1 MKKRVTLILF
11 MFMFCFVSIDNLQ
24 AKSTYSCNKEV
35 PVDGYITCSVTVDN
49 DAVKIESDG
58 NVNIYDLKGEK
69 YSKISDYQAVFYE
82 SGTVVFGPA
91 DDKYSKYIISLLTED
106 GRPYGSDT
114 RVNVIAKT
122 TVKSTTTTTTK
133 SLSSNNY
140 LSTITVD
147 GEEIENFSKNTS
159 KYFVKVENDVSTISI
174 EAEAEDEKAKVEI
187 DGPDTLKIGD
197 NEYTISV
204 TSENDTTKFYK
215 VIVTRKEADE
225 SSNTDIDNIKVKGY
239 NLNFDKNSK
248 TFYLSIN
255 KNTTK
260 LNIEVTLDDEK
271 SNYEIKGNE
280 NLKDGSIVKIIV
292 TAEDGVTTKTYTIT
306 VTRETAEET
315 EEPEEEIPEEQPEE
329 NTEVVN
335 GSSIFGLSSLEIDG
349 IELSPKFSTEVY
361 EYTAKLVGDKERV
374 EVNANATEEN
384 AKIEITGNEGLKE
397 GESIICVY
405 DSTGF
410 LYYRNCLSFRK
421 ALDTQAA
428 ITDFIVNEVDHYTS
442 VAYPGMHISFLAG
455 NSGMVYGS
463 DEGIGL
469 EPAITFAYDYRGIV
483 GTEHHL
489 VVTDWQNQTYSSLT
503 ITDIYIEVN
512 GYTVHP
518 MTSGGVVDFFTPVF
532 TE

>member
-122 TVKSTTTTTTK
+122 TVKPTTTTTTK

-147 GEEIENFSKNTS
+147 GEEIKNFSKNTS

-292 TAEDGVTTKTYTIT
+292 TAEDGSTDTYRIIIQKDSKSNVPLIIILISSIIIIGIVVFVLIKRKNKNKKNDKKGKTAQNNQKSNSSVENKAYQDEKTIEMPPISSDSAGLDGYKEDDDEQIIH
-306 VTRETAEET
+306 VDND
-315 EEPEEEIPEEQPEE
+315 EEEKTRMLSYAEKVELEKNVDE
-329 NTEVVN
+329 NEKIKN
-335 GSSIFGLSSLEIDG
+335 MIND
-349 IELSPKFSTEVY
+349 EL
-361 EYTAKLVGDKERV
+361 DK
-374 EVNANATEEN
+374 TF
-384 AKIEITGNEGLKE
+384 T
-397 GESIICVY
+397 
-405 DSTGF
+405 
-410 LYYRNCLSFRK
+410 
-421 ALDTQAA
+421 
-428 ITDFIVNEVDHYTS
+428 
-442 VAYPGMHISFLAG
+442 
-455 NSGMVYGS
+455 NS
-463 DEGIGL
+463 D
-469 EPAITFAYDYRGIV
+469 
-483 GTEHHL
+483 
-489 VVTDWQNQTYSSLT
+489 
-503 ITDIYIEVN
+503 DI
-512 GYTVHP
+512 
-518 MTSGGVVDFFTPVF
+518 
-532 TE
+532 

>member
-11 MFMFCFVSIDNLQ
+11 MIMFCFVSIDNLQ

-122 TVKSTTTTTTK
+122 TVKSTITTTTK

-215 VIVTRKEADE
+215 VIVTRKEEDE

-292 TAEDGVTTKTYTIT
+292 TAEDGSTDTYRIIIQKDSKSNVPLIIILISSIIIIGIVVFALIKRKNKKKKNDKQGKTAQNNQKSNSSVENKSYQDEKTIEMPPISSDSAGLDGYKEDDDEQIIH
-306 VTRETAEET
+306 VDND
-315 EEPEEEIPEEQPEE
+315 EEEKTRMLSYAEKVELEKNVDE
-329 NTEVVN
+329 NEKIKN
-335 GSSIFGLSSLEIDG
+335 MIND
-349 IELSPKFSTEVY
+349 EL
-361 EYTAKLVGDKERV
+361 DK
-374 EVNANATEEN
+374 TF
-384 AKIEITGNEGLKE
+384 T
-397 GESIICVY
+397 
-405 DSTGF
+405 
-410 LYYRNCLSFRK
+410 
-421 ALDTQAA
+421 
-428 ITDFIVNEVDHYTS
+428 
-442 VAYPGMHISFLAG
+442 
-455 NSGMVYGS
+455 NS
-463 DEGIGL
+463 D
-469 EPAITFAYDYRGIV
+469 
-483 GTEHHL
+483 
-489 VVTDWQNQTYSSLT
+489 
-503 ITDIYIEVN
+503 DI
-512 GYTVHP
+512 
-518 MTSGGVVDFFTPVF
+518 
-532 TE
+532 

>member
-122 TVKSTTTTTTK
+122 TVKPTTTTTTK

-292 TAEDGVTTKTYTIT
+292 TAEDGSTDTYRIIIQKDSKSNVPLIIILISSIIIIGIVVFVLIKRKNKNKKNDKKGKTAQNNQKSNSSVENKAYQDEKTIEMPPISSDSAGLDGYKEDDDEQIIH
-306 VTRETAEET
+306 VDND
-315 EEPEEEIPEEQPEE
+315 EEEKTRMLSYAEKVELEKNVDE
-329 NTEVVN
+329 NEKIKN
-335 GSSIFGLSSLEIDG
+335 MIND
-349 IELSPKFSTEVY
+349 EL
-361 EYTAKLVGDKERV
+361 DK
-374 EVNANATEEN
+374 TF
-384 AKIEITGNEGLKE
+384 T
-397 GESIICVY
+397 
-405 DSTGF
+405 
-410 LYYRNCLSFRK
+410 
-421 ALDTQAA
+421 
-428 ITDFIVNEVDHYTS
+428 
-442 VAYPGMHISFLAG
+442 
-455 NSGMVYGS
+455 NS
-463 DEGIGL
+463 D
-469 EPAITFAYDYRGIV
+469 
-483 GTEHHL
+483 
-489 VVTDWQNQTYSSLT
+489 
-503 ITDIYIEVN
+503 DI
-512 GYTVHP
+512 
-518 MTSGGVVDFFTPVF
+518 
-532 TE
+532 

>member
-215 VIVTRKEADE
+215 VIVTRKEEDE

-271 SNYEIKGNE
+271 SNYEIKGND

-292 TAEDGVTTKTYTIT
+292 TAEDGSTDTYRIIIQKDSKSNVPLIIILISSIIIIGIVVFVLIKRKNKNKKNDKKGKTAQNNQKSNSSVENKSYQDEKTIEMPPISSDSAGLDGYKEDDDEQIIH
-306 VTRETAEET
+306 VDND
-315 EEPEEEIPEEQPEE
+315 EEEKTRMLSYAEKVELEKNVDE
-329 NTEVVN
+329 NEKIKN
-335 GSSIFGLSSLEIDG
+335 MIND
-349 IELSPKFSTEVY
+349 EL
-361 EYTAKLVGDKERV
+361 DK
-374 EVNANATEEN
+374 TF
-384 AKIEITGNEGLKE
+384 T
-397 GESIICVY
+397 
-405 DSTGF
+405 
-410 LYYRNCLSFRK
+410 
-421 ALDTQAA
+421 
-428 ITDFIVNEVDHYTS
+428 
-442 VAYPGMHISFLAG
+442 
-455 NSGMVYGS
+455 NS
-463 DEGIGL
+463 D
-469 EPAITFAYDYRGIV
+469 
-483 GTEHHL
+483 
-489 VVTDWQNQTYSSLT
+489 
-503 ITDIYIEVN
+503 DI
-512 GYTVHP
+512 
-518 MTSGGVVDFFTPVF
+518 
-532 TE
+532 

>member
-122 TVKSTTTTTTK
+122 TVKPTTTTTTK

-159 KYFVKVENDVSTISI
+159 KYFVKVENDVSKISI

-215 VIVTRKEADE
+215 VIVTRKEEDE

-292 TAEDGVTTKTYTIT
+292 TAEDGSTDTYRIIIQKDSKSNVPLIIILISSIIIIGIVVFVLIKRKNKKKKNDKKGKTNKNNQKLNSSVENKAYQDEKTIEMPPISADSASLDGYKEDDDEQI
-306 VTRETAEET
+306 VHVDND
-315 EEPEEEIPEEQPEE
+315 EEEKTRMLSYAEKVELEKNVDE
-329 NTEVVN
+329 NEKIKN
-335 GSSIFGLSSLEIDG
+335 MIND
-349 IELSPKFSTEVY
+349 EL
-361 EYTAKLVGDKERV
+361 DK
-374 EVNANATEEN
+374 TF
-384 AKIEITGNEGLKE
+384 T
-397 GESIICVY
+397 
-405 DSTGF
+405 
-410 LYYRNCLSFRK
+410 
-421 ALDTQAA
+421 
-428 ITDFIVNEVDHYTS
+428 
-442 VAYPGMHISFLAG
+442 
-455 NSGMVYGS
+455 NS
-463 DEGIGL
+463 D
-469 EPAITFAYDYRGIV
+469 
-483 GTEHHL
+483 
-489 VVTDWQNQTYSSLT
+489 
-503 ITDIYIEVN
+503 DI
-512 GYTVHP
+512 
-518 MTSGGVVDFFTPVF
+518 
-532 TE
+532 

>member
-122 TVKSTTTTTTK
+122 TVKPTTTTITK

-159 KYFVKVENDVSTISI
+159 KYFVKVENNVSTISI

-215 VIVTRKEADE
+215 VIVTRKEEDE

-280 NLKDGSIVKIIV
+280 SLKDGSIVKIIV
-292 TAEDGVTTKTYTIT
+292 TAEDGSTDTYRIIIQKDSKSNVPLIIILISSIIIIGIVVFVLIKRKNKNKKNDKKGKTAQNNQKSNSSVENKSYQDEKTIEMPPISADNAGLDGYKEDDDEQIIH
-306 VTRETAEET
+306 VDND
-315 EEPEEEIPEEQPEE
+315 EEEKTRMLSYSEKVELEKNVDE
-329 NTEVVN
+329 NEKIKN
-335 GSSIFGLSSLEIDG
+335 MIND
-349 IELSPKFSTEVY
+349 EL
-361 EYTAKLVGDKERV
+361 DK
-374 EVNANATEEN
+374 TF
-384 AKIEITGNEGLKE
+384 T
-397 GESIICVY
+397 
-405 DSTGF
+405 
-410 LYYRNCLSFRK
+410 
-421 ALDTQAA
+421 
-428 ITDFIVNEVDHYTS
+428 
-442 VAYPGMHISFLAG
+442 
-455 NSGMVYGS
+455 NS
-463 DEGIGL
+463 D
-469 EPAITFAYDYRGIV
+469 
-483 GTEHHL
+483 
-489 VVTDWQNQTYSSLT
+489 
-503 ITDIYIEVN
+503 DI
-512 GYTVHP
+512 
-518 MTSGGVVDFFTPVF
+518 
-532 TE
+532 

>member
-106 GRPYGSDT
+106 GRSYGSDT

-225 SSNTDIDNIKVKGY
+225 SFNTDIDNIKVKGY

-255 KNTTK
+255 KDTTK

-292 TAEDGVTTKTYTIT
+292 TAEDGSTDTYRIIIQKDSKSNVPLIIILISSIIIIGIVVFVLIKRKNKKKKNDKKGKTAQNNQKSNSSVENKAYQDEKTI
-306 VTRETAEET
+306 EMPPISSGNAGLDGYKEADEEQIIHVDND
-315 EEPEEEIPEEQPEE
+315 EEEKTRMLSYAEKVELEKNVDE
-329 NTEVVN
+329 NEKIKN
-335 GSSIFGLSSLEIDG
+335 MIND
-349 IELSPKFSTEVY
+349 EL
-361 EYTAKLVGDKERV
+361 DK
-374 EVNANATEEN
+374 TF
-384 AKIEITGNEGLKE
+384 T
-397 GESIICVY
+397 
-405 DSTGF
+405 
-410 LYYRNCLSFRK
+410 
-421 ALDTQAA
+421 
-428 ITDFIVNEVDHYTS
+428 
-442 VAYPGMHISFLAG
+442 
-455 NSGMVYGS
+455 NS
-463 DEGIGL
+463 D
-469 EPAITFAYDYRGIV
+469 
-483 GTEHHL
+483 
-489 VVTDWQNQTYSSLT
+489 
-503 ITDIYIEVN
+503 DI
-512 GYTVHP
+512 
-518 MTSGGVVDFFTPVF
+518 
-532 TE
+532 

>member
-11 MFMFCFVSIDNLQ
+11 MIMFCFVSIDNLQ

-122 TVKSTTTTTTK
+122 TVKPTTTTTTK

-215 VIVTRKEADE
+215 VIVTRKEEDE

-292 TAEDGVTTKTYTIT
+292 TAEDGSTDTYRIIIQKDSKSNVPLIIILISSIIIIGIVVFVLIKRKNKNKKNDKKGKTAQNNQKSNSSVENKAYQDEKTIEMPPISSDSAGLDGYKEDDDEQIIH
-306 VTRETAEET
+306 VDND
-315 EEPEEEIPEEQPEE
+315 EEEKTRMLSYAEKVELEKNVDE
-329 NTEVVN
+329 NEKIKN
-335 GSSIFGLSSLEIDG
+335 MIND
-349 IELSPKFSTEVY
+349 EL
-361 EYTAKLVGDKERV
+361 DK
-374 EVNANATEEN
+374 TF
-384 AKIEITGNEGLKE
+384 T
-397 GESIICVY
+397 
-405 DSTGF
+405 
-410 LYYRNCLSFRK
+410 
-421 ALDTQAA
+421 
-428 ITDFIVNEVDHYTS
+428 
-442 VAYPGMHISFLAG
+442 
-455 NSGMVYGS
+455 NS
-463 DEGIGL
+463 D
-469 EPAITFAYDYRGIV
+469 
-483 GTEHHL
+483 
-489 VVTDWQNQTYSSLT
+489 
-503 ITDIYIEVN
+503 DI
-512 GYTVHP
+512 
-518 MTSGGVVDFFTPVF
+518 
-532 TE
+532 

>member
-215 VIVTRKEADE
+215 VIVTRKEEDE

-292 TAEDGVTTKTYTIT
+292 TAEDGSTDTYRIIIQKDSKSNVPLIIILISSIIIIGIVVFVLIKRKNKKKKNDKKGKTAQNNQKSNSSVENKSYQDEKTIEMPPISSDSAGLDGYKEDDDEQI
-306 VTRETAEET
+306 VHVDND
-315 EEPEEEIPEEQPEE
+315 EEEKTRMLSYAEKVELEKNVDE
-329 NTEVVN
+329 NEKIKN
-335 GSSIFGLSSLEIDG
+335 MIND
-349 IELSPKFSTEVY
+349 EL
-361 EYTAKLVGDKERV
+361 DK
-374 EVNANATEEN
+374 TF
-384 AKIEITGNEGLKE
+384 T
-397 GESIICVY
+397 
-405 DSTGF
+405 
-410 LYYRNCLSFRK
+410 
-421 ALDTQAA
+421 
-428 ITDFIVNEVDHYTS
+428 
-442 VAYPGMHISFLAG
+442 
-455 NSGMVYGS
+455 NS
-463 DEGIGL
+463 D
-469 EPAITFAYDYRGIV
+469 
-483 GTEHHL
+483 
-489 VVTDWQNQTYSSLT
+489 
-503 ITDIYIEVN
+503 DI
-512 GYTVHP
+512 
-518 MTSGGVVDFFTPVF
+518 
-532 TE
+532 

>member
-11 MFMFCFVSIDNLQ
+11 MIMFCFVSIDNLQ

-174 EAEAEDEKAKVEI
+174 EAEAEDEKAKVQI

-215 VIVTRKEADE
+215 VIVTRKEEDE

-271 SNYEIKGNE
+271 SNYEIKGND

-292 TAEDGVTTKTYTIT
+292 TAEDGSTDTYRIIIQKDSKSNVPLIIILISSIIIIGIVVFVLIKRKNKKKKNDKKGKTAQNNQKSNSSVENKSYQDEKTIEMPPISADSAGLDGYKEDDDEQIIH
-306 VTRETAEET
+306 VDND
-315 EEPEEEIPEEQPEE
+315 EEEKTRMLSYAEKVELEKNVDE
-329 NTEVVN
+329 NEKIKN
-335 GSSIFGLSSLEIDG
+335 MIND
-349 IELSPKFSTEVY
+349 EL
-361 EYTAKLVGDKERV
+361 DK
-374 EVNANATEEN
+374 TF
-384 AKIEITGNEGLKE
+384 T
-397 GESIICVY
+397 
-405 DSTGF
+405 
-410 LYYRNCLSFRK
+410 
-421 ALDTQAA
+421 
-428 ITDFIVNEVDHYTS
+428 
-442 VAYPGMHISFLAG
+442 
-455 NSGMVYGS
+455 NS
-463 DEGIGL
+463 D
-469 EPAITFAYDYRGIV
+469 
-483 GTEHHL
+483 
-489 VVTDWQNQTYSSLT
+489 
-503 ITDIYIEVN
+503 DI
-512 GYTVHP
+512 
-518 MTSGGVVDFFTPVF
+518 
-532 TE
+532 

>member
-82 SGTVVFGPA
+82 SGMVVFGPA

-106 GRPYGSDT
+106 GRSYGSDT

-122 TVKSTTTTTTK
+122 TVKPTTTTTTK

-292 TAEDGVTTKTYTIT
+292 TAEDGSTDTYRIIIQEDSKSNVPLIIILISSIIIIGIVVFVLIKRKNKNKKNDKKGKTAQNNQKSNSSVENKAYQDEKTIEMPPISSDSASLDGYKEDDDEQI
-306 VTRETAEET
+306 VHVDND
-315 EEPEEEIPEEQPEE
+315 EEEKTRMLSYAEKVELEKNVDE
-329 NTEVVN
+329 NEKIKN
-335 GSSIFGLSSLEIDG
+335 MIND
-349 IELSPKFSTEVY
+349 EL
-361 EYTAKLVGDKERV
+361 DKTFT
-374 EVNANATEEN
+374 N
-384 AKIEITGNEGLKE
+384 
-397 GESIICVY
+397 
-405 DSTGF
+405 
-410 LYYRNCLSFRK
+410 
-421 ALDTQAA
+421 
-428 ITDFIVNEVDHYTS
+428 
-442 VAYPGMHISFLAG
+442 
-455 NSGMVYGS
+455 S
-463 DEGIGL
+463 DEI
-469 EPAITFAYDYRGIV
+469 
-483 GTEHHL
+483 
-489 VVTDWQNQTYSSLT
+489 
-503 ITDIYIEVN
+503 
-512 GYTVHP
+512 
-518 MTSGGVVDFFTPVF
+518 
-532 TE
+532 

>member
-215 VIVTRKEADE
+215 VIVTRKEEDE

-292 TAEDGVTTKTYTIT
+292 TAEDGSTDTYRIIIQKDSKSNVPLIIILISSIIIIGIVVFVLIKRKNKNKKNDKKGKTAQNNQKSNSSVENKAYQDEKTIEMSPISSDSAGLDGYKEDDDEQIIH
-306 VTRETAEET
+306 VDND
-315 EEPEEEIPEEQPEE
+315 EEEKTRMLSYAEKVELEKNVDE
-329 NTEVVN
+329 NEKIKN
-335 GSSIFGLSSLEIDG
+335 MIND
-349 IELSPKFSTEVY
+349 EL
-361 EYTAKLVGDKERV
+361 DK
-374 EVNANATEEN
+374 TF
-384 AKIEITGNEGLKE
+384 T
-397 GESIICVY
+397 
-405 DSTGF
+405 
-410 LYYRNCLSFRK
+410 
-421 ALDTQAA
+421 
-428 ITDFIVNEVDHYTS
+428 
-442 VAYPGMHISFLAG
+442 
-455 NSGMVYGS
+455 NS
-463 DEGIGL
+463 D
-469 EPAITFAYDYRGIV
+469 
-483 GTEHHL
+483 
-489 VVTDWQNQTYSSLT
+489 
-503 ITDIYIEVN
+503 DI
-512 GYTVHP
+512 
-518 MTSGGVVDFFTPVF
+518 
-532 TE
+532 

>member
-122 TVKSTTTTTTK
+122 TVKSTITTTTK

-215 VIVTRKEADE
+215 VIVTRKEEDE

-255 KNTTK
+255 KDTTK

-292 TAEDGVTTKTYTIT
+292 TAEDGSTDTYRIIIQKDSKSNVPLIIILISSIIIIGIVVFALIKRKNKKKKNDKQGKTAQNNQKSNSSVENKSYQDEKTIEMPPISSDSAGLDGYKEDDDEQIIH
-306 VTRETAEET
+306 VDND
-315 EEPEEEIPEEQPEE
+315 EEEKTRMLSYAEKVELEKNVDE
-329 NTEVVN
+329 NEKIKN
-335 GSSIFGLSSLEIDG
+335 MIND
-349 IELSPKFSTEVY
+349 EL
-361 EYTAKLVGDKERV
+361 DK
-374 EVNANATEEN
+374 TF
-384 AKIEITGNEGLKE
+384 T
-397 GESIICVY
+397 
-405 DSTGF
+405 
-410 LYYRNCLSFRK
+410 
-421 ALDTQAA
+421 
-428 ITDFIVNEVDHYTS
+428 
-442 VAYPGMHISFLAG
+442 
-455 NSGMVYGS
+455 NS
-463 DEGIGL
+463 D
-469 EPAITFAYDYRGIV
+469 
-483 GTEHHL
+483 
-489 VVTDWQNQTYSSLT
+489 
-503 ITDIYIEVN
+503 DI
-512 GYTVHP
+512 
-518 MTSGGVVDFFTPVF
+518 
-532 TE
+532 

>member
-122 TVKSTTTTTTK
+122 TVKPTTTTTTK

-147 GEEIENFSKNTS
+147 GEEIKNFSKNTS

-292 TAEDGVTTKTYTIT
+292 TAEDGFTDTYRIIIQKDSKSNVPLIIILISSIIIIGIVVFVLIKRKNKKKKNDKKGKTAQNNQKSNSSVENKSYQDEKTIEMPPISADSAGLDGYKEDDDEQIIH
-306 VTRETAEET
+306 VDND
-315 EEPEEEIPEEQPEE
+315 EEEKTRMLSYAEKVELEKNVDE
-329 NTEVVN
+329 NEKIKN
-335 GSSIFGLSSLEIDG
+335 MIND
-349 IELSPKFSTEVY
+349 EL
-361 EYTAKLVGDKERV
+361 DK
-374 EVNANATEEN
+374 TF
-384 AKIEITGNEGLKE
+384 T
-397 GESIICVY
+397 
-405 DSTGF
+405 
-410 LYYRNCLSFRK
+410 
-421 ALDTQAA
+421 
-428 ITDFIVNEVDHYTS
+428 
-442 VAYPGMHISFLAG
+442 
-455 NSGMVYGS
+455 NS
-463 DEGIGL
+463 D
-469 EPAITFAYDYRGIV
+469 
-483 GTEHHL
+483 
-489 VVTDWQNQTYSSLT
+489 
-503 ITDIYIEVN
+503 DI
-512 GYTVHP
+512 
-518 MTSGGVVDFFTPVF
+518 
-532 TE
+532 

>member
-91 DDKYSKYIISLLTED
+91 DDKYSKYIISLLNED

-122 TVKSTTTTTTK
+122 TVKPTTTTTTK

-147 GEEIENFSKNTS
+147 GEEIKNFSKNTS

-215 VIVTRKEADE
+215 VIVTRNEEDE

-292 TAEDGVTTKTYTIT
+292 TAEDGSTDTYRIIIQKDSKSNVPLIIILISSIIIIGIVVFVLIKRKNKNKKNDKKGKTAQNNQKSNSSVENKAYQDEKTIEMPPISSDSAGLDGYKEDDDEQIIH
-306 VTRETAEET
+306 VDND
-315 EEPEEEIPEEQPEE
+315 EEEKTRMLSYAEKVELEKNVDE
-329 NTEVVN
+329 NEKIKN
-335 GSSIFGLSSLEIDG
+335 MIND
-349 IELSPKFSTEVY
+349 EL
-361 EYTAKLVGDKERV
+361 DK
-374 EVNANATEEN
+374 TF
-384 AKIEITGNEGLKE
+384 T
-397 GESIICVY
+397 
-405 DSTGF
+405 
-410 LYYRNCLSFRK
+410 
-421 ALDTQAA
+421 
-428 ITDFIVNEVDHYTS
+428 
-442 VAYPGMHISFLAG
+442 
-455 NSGMVYGS
+455 NS
-463 DEGIGL
+463 D
-469 EPAITFAYDYRGIV
+469 
-483 GTEHHL
+483 
-489 VVTDWQNQTYSSLT
+489 
-503 ITDIYIEVN
+503 DI
-512 GYTVHP
+512 
-518 MTSGGVVDFFTPVF
+518 
-532 TE
+532 

>member
-255 KNTTK
+255 KDTTK

-292 TAEDGVTTKTYTIT
+292 TAEDGSTDTYRIIIQKDSKSNVPLIIILISSIIIIGIVVFVLIKRKNKNKKNDKKGKTAQNNQKSNSSVENKDYQDEKTIEMPPISSDSAGLDGYKEDDDEQI
-306 VTRETAEET
+306 VHVDND
-315 EEPEEEIPEEQPEE
+315 EEEKTRMLSYAEKVELEKNVDE
-329 NTEVVN
+329 NEKIKN
-335 GSSIFGLSSLEIDG
+335 MIND
-349 IELSPKFSTEVY
+349 EL
-361 EYTAKLVGDKERV
+361 DKTFT
-374 EVNANATEEN
+374 N
-384 AKIEITGNEGLKE
+384 
-397 GESIICVY
+397 
-405 DSTGF
+405 
-410 LYYRNCLSFRK
+410 
-421 ALDTQAA
+421 
-428 ITDFIVNEVDHYTS
+428 
-442 VAYPGMHISFLAG
+442 
-455 NSGMVYGS
+455 S
-463 DEGIGL
+463 DEI
-469 EPAITFAYDYRGIV
+469 
-483 GTEHHL
+483 
-489 VVTDWQNQTYSSLT
+489 
-503 ITDIYIEVN
+503 
-512 GYTVHP
+512 
-518 MTSGGVVDFFTPVF
+518 
-532 TE
+532 

>member
-11 MFMFCFVSIDNLQ
+11 MIMFCFVSIDNLQ

-91 DDKYSKYIISLLTED
+91 DDKYSKYIISLLNED

-122 TVKSTTTTTTK
+122 TVKPTTTTTTK

-147 GEEIENFSKNTS
+147 GEEIKNFSKNTS

-215 VIVTRKEADE
+215 VIVTRNEEDE

-292 TAEDGVTTKTYTIT
+292 TAEDGSTDTYRIIIQKDSKSNVPLIIILISSIIIIGIVVFVLIKRKNKNKKNDKKGKTAQNNQKSNSSVENKAYQDEKTIEMPPISSDSAGLDGYKEDDDEQIIH
-306 VTRETAEET
+306 VDND
-315 EEPEEEIPEEQPEE
+315 EEEKTRMLSYAEKVELEKNVDE
-329 NTEVVN
+329 NEKIKN
-335 GSSIFGLSSLEIDG
+335 MIND
-349 IELSPKFSTEVY
+349 EL
-361 EYTAKLVGDKERV
+361 DK
-374 EVNANATEEN
+374 TF
-384 AKIEITGNEGLKE
+384 T
-397 GESIICVY
+397 
-405 DSTGF
+405 
-410 LYYRNCLSFRK
+410 
-421 ALDTQAA
+421 
-428 ITDFIVNEVDHYTS
+428 
-442 VAYPGMHISFLAG
+442 
-455 NSGMVYGS
+455 NS
-463 DEGIGL
+463 D
-469 EPAITFAYDYRGIV
+469 
-483 GTEHHL
+483 
-489 VVTDWQNQTYSSLT
+489 
-503 ITDIYIEVN
+503 DI
-512 GYTVHP
+512 
-518 MTSGGVVDFFTPVF
+518 
-532 TE
+532 

>member
-122 TVKSTTTTTTK
+122 TVKPTTTTTTK

-147 GEEIENFSKNTS
+147 GEEIKNFSKNTS

-215 VIVTRKEADE
+215 VIVTRKEEDE

-292 TAEDGVTTKTYTIT
+292 TAEDGSTDTYRIIIQKDSKSNVPLIIILISSIIIIGIVVFVLIKRKNKKKKNDKKGKTAQNNQKSNSSVENKSYQDEKTIEMPPISSDSAGLDGYKEDDDEQI
-306 VTRETAEET
+306 VHVDND
-315 EEPEEEIPEEQPEE
+315 EEEKTRMLSYAEKVELEKNVDE
-329 NTEVVN
+329 NEKIKN
-335 GSSIFGLSSLEIDG
+335 MIND
-349 IELSPKFSTEVY
+349 EL
-361 EYTAKLVGDKERV
+361 DK
-374 EVNANATEEN
+374 TF
-384 AKIEITGNEGLKE
+384 T
-397 GESIICVY
+397 
-405 DSTGF
+405 
-410 LYYRNCLSFRK
+410 
-421 ALDTQAA
+421 
-428 ITDFIVNEVDHYTS
+428 
-442 VAYPGMHISFLAG
+442 
-455 NSGMVYGS
+455 NS
-463 DEGIGL
+463 D
-469 EPAITFAYDYRGIV
+469 
-483 GTEHHL
+483 
-489 VVTDWQNQTYSSLT
+489 
-503 ITDIYIEVN
+503 DI
-512 GYTVHP
+512 
-518 MTSGGVVDFFTPVF
+518 
-532 TE
+532 

>member
-122 TVKSTTTTTTK
+122 TVKPTTTTTTK

-147 GEEIENFSKNTS
+147 GEEIKNFSKNTS

-271 SNYEIKGNE
+271 SNYEIKGND

-292 TAEDGVTTKTYTIT
+292 TAEDGSTDTYRIIIQKDSKSNVPLIIILISSIIIIGIVVFVLIKRKNKKKKNDKKGKTAQNNQKSNSSVENKSYQDEKTIEMPPISADSAGLDGYKEDDDEQIIH
-306 VTRETAEET
+306 VDND
-315 EEPEEEIPEEQPEE
+315 EEEKTRMLSYAEKVELEKNVDE
-329 NTEVVN
+329 NEKIKN
-335 GSSIFGLSSLEIDG
+335 MIND
-349 IELSPKFSTEVY
+349 EL
-361 EYTAKLVGDKERV
+361 DK
-374 EVNANATEEN
+374 TF
-384 AKIEITGNEGLKE
+384 T
-397 GESIICVY
+397 
-405 DSTGF
+405 
-410 LYYRNCLSFRK
+410 
-421 ALDTQAA
+421 
-428 ITDFIVNEVDHYTS
+428 
-442 VAYPGMHISFLAG
+442 
-455 NSGMVYGS
+455 NS
-463 DEGIGL
+463 D
-469 EPAITFAYDYRGIV
+469 
-483 GTEHHL
+483 
-489 VVTDWQNQTYSSLT
+489 
-503 ITDIYIEVN
+503 DI
-512 GYTVHP
+512 
-518 MTSGGVVDFFTPVF
+518 
-532 TE
+532 

>member
-91 DDKYSKYIISLLTED
+91 DDKYSKYIISLLNED

-122 TVKSTTTTTTK
+122 TVKPTTTTTTK

-147 GEEIENFSKNTS
+147 GEEIKNFSKNTS

-215 VIVTRKEADE
+215 VIVTRNEEDE

-292 TAEDGVTTKTYTIT
+292 TAEDGSTDTYRIIIQKDSKSNVPLIIILISSIIIISIVVFVLIKRKNKNKKNDKKGKTAQNNQKSNSSVENKAYQDEKTIEMPPISSDSAGLDGYKEDDDEQI
-306 VTRETAEET
+306 VHVDND
-315 EEPEEEIPEEQPEE
+315 EEEKTRMLSYAEKVELEKNVDE
-329 NTEVVN
+329 NEKIKN
-335 GSSIFGLSSLEIDG
+335 MIND
-349 IELSPKFSTEVY
+349 EL
-361 EYTAKLVGDKERV
+361 DK
-374 EVNANATEEN
+374 TF
-384 AKIEITGNEGLKE
+384 T
-397 GESIICVY
+397 
-405 DSTGF
+405 
-410 LYYRNCLSFRK
+410 
-421 ALDTQAA
+421 
-428 ITDFIVNEVDHYTS
+428 
-442 VAYPGMHISFLAG
+442 
-455 NSGMVYGS
+455 NS
-463 DEGIGL
+463 D
-469 EPAITFAYDYRGIV
+469 
-483 GTEHHL
+483 
-489 VVTDWQNQTYSSLT
+489 
-503 ITDIYIEVN
+503 DI
-512 GYTVHP
+512 
-518 MTSGGVVDFFTPVF
+518 
-532 TE
+532 

>member
-122 TVKSTTTTTTK
+122 TVKPTTTTTTK

-147 GEEIENFSKNTS
+147 GEEIKNFSKNTS

-215 VIVTRKEADE
+215 VIVTRNEEDE

-292 TAEDGVTTKTYTIT
+292 TAEDGSTDTYRIIIQKDSKSNVPLIIILISSIIIIGIVVFVLIKRKNKNKKNDKKGKTAQNNQKSNSSVENKAYQDEKTIEMPPISSDSAGLDGYKEDDDEQIIH
-306 VTRETAEET
+306 VDND
-315 EEPEEEIPEEQPEE
+315 EEEKTRMLSYAEKVELEKNVDE
-329 NTEVVN
+329 NEKIKN
-335 GSSIFGLSSLEIDG
+335 MIND
-349 IELSPKFSTEVY
+349 EL
-361 EYTAKLVGDKERV
+361 DK
-374 EVNANATEEN
+374 TF
-384 AKIEITGNEGLKE
+384 T
-397 GESIICVY
+397 
-405 DSTGF
+405 
-410 LYYRNCLSFRK
+410 
-421 ALDTQAA
+421 
-428 ITDFIVNEVDHYTS
+428 
-442 VAYPGMHISFLAG
+442 
-455 NSGMVYGS
+455 NS
-463 DEGIGL
+463 D
-469 EPAITFAYDYRGIV
+469 
-483 GTEHHL
+483 
-489 VVTDWQNQTYSSLT
+489 
-503 ITDIYIEVN
+503 DI
-512 GYTVHP
+512 
-518 MTSGGVVDFFTPVF
+518 
-532 TE
+532 

>member
-11 MFMFCFVSIDNLQ
+11 MIMFCFVSIDNLQ

-49 DAVKIESDG
+49 DAVKIESDW

-174 EAEAEDEKAKVEI
+174 EAEAEDEKAKVQI

-215 VIVTRKEADE
+215 VIVTRKEEDE

-292 TAEDGVTTKTYTIT
+292 TAEDGSTDTYRIIIQKDSKSNVPLIIILISSIIIIGIVVFVLIKRKNKNKKNDKKGKTAQNNQKSNSSVENKAYQDEKTIEMPPISSDSAGLDGYKEDDDEQIIH
-306 VTRETAEET
+306 VDND
-315 EEPEEEIPEEQPEE
+315 EEEKTRMLSYAEKVELEKNVDE
-329 NTEVVN
+329 NEKIKN
-335 GSSIFGLSSLEIDG
+335 MIND
-349 IELSPKFSTEVY
+349 EL
-361 EYTAKLVGDKERV
+361 DK
-374 EVNANATEEN
+374 TF
-384 AKIEITGNEGLKE
+384 T
-397 GESIICVY
+397 
-405 DSTGF
+405 
-410 LYYRNCLSFRK
+410 
-421 ALDTQAA
+421 
-428 ITDFIVNEVDHYTS
+428 
-442 VAYPGMHISFLAG
+442 
-455 NSGMVYGS
+455 NS
-463 DEGIGL
+463 D
-469 EPAITFAYDYRGIV
+469 
-483 GTEHHL
+483 
-489 VVTDWQNQTYSSLT
+489 
-503 ITDIYIEVN
+503 DI
-512 GYTVHP
+512 
-518 MTSGGVVDFFTPVF
+518 
-532 TE
+532 

>member
-215 VIVTRKEADE
+215 VIVTRKEEDE

-292 TAEDGVTTKTYTIT
+292 TAEDGSTDTYRIIIQKDSKSNVPLIIILISSIIIIGIVVFVLIKRKNKKKKNDKKGKTAQNNQKSNSSVENKSYQDEKTI
-306 VTRETAEET
+306 EMPPISADSAGLDGYKEADEEQIIHVDND
-315 EEPEEEIPEEQPEE
+315 EEEKTRMLSYAEKVELEKNVDE
-329 NTEVVN
+329 NEKIKN
-335 GSSIFGLSSLEIDG
+335 MIND
-349 IELSPKFSTEVY
+349 EL
-361 EYTAKLVGDKERV
+361 DK
-374 EVNANATEEN
+374 TF
-384 AKIEITGNEGLKE
+384 T
-397 GESIICVY
+397 
-405 DSTGF
+405 
-410 LYYRNCLSFRK
+410 
-421 ALDTQAA
+421 
-428 ITDFIVNEVDHYTS
+428 
-442 VAYPGMHISFLAG
+442 
-455 NSGMVYGS
+455 NS
-463 DEGIGL
+463 D
-469 EPAITFAYDYRGIV
+469 
-483 GTEHHL
+483 
-489 VVTDWQNQTYSSLT
+489 
-503 ITDIYIEVN
+503 DI
-512 GYTVHP
+512 
-518 MTSGGVVDFFTPVF
+518 
-532 TE
+532 

>member
-91 DDKYSKYIISLLTED
+91 DDKYSKYIISLLNED

-122 TVKSTTTTTTK
+122 TVKPTTTTTTK

-147 GEEIENFSKNTS
+147 GEEIKNFSKNTS

-292 TAEDGVTTKTYTIT
+292 TAEDGSTDTYRIIIQKDSKSNVPLIIILISSIIIIGIVVFVLIKRKNKNKKNDKKGKTAQNNQKSNSSVENKAYQDEKTIEMPPISSDSAGLDGYKEDDDEQIIH
-306 VTRETAEET
+306 VDND
-315 EEPEEEIPEEQPEE
+315 EEEKTRMLSYAEKVELEKNVDE
-329 NTEVVN
+329 NEKIKN
-335 GSSIFGLSSLEIDG
+335 MIND
-349 IELSPKFSTEVY
+349 EL
-361 EYTAKLVGDKERV
+361 DK
-374 EVNANATEEN
+374 TF
-384 AKIEITGNEGLKE
+384 T
-397 GESIICVY
+397 
-405 DSTGF
+405 
-410 LYYRNCLSFRK
+410 
-421 ALDTQAA
+421 
-428 ITDFIVNEVDHYTS
+428 
-442 VAYPGMHISFLAG
+442 
-455 NSGMVYGS
+455 NS
-463 DEGIGL
+463 D
-469 EPAITFAYDYRGIV
+469 
-483 GTEHHL
+483 
-489 VVTDWQNQTYSSLT
+489 
-503 ITDIYIEVN
+503 DI
-512 GYTVHP
+512 
-518 MTSGGVVDFFTPVF
+518 
-532 TE
+532 

>member
-147 GEEIENFSKNTS
+147 GEEIKNFSKNTS

-215 VIVTRKEADE
+215 VIVTRKEEDE

-271 SNYEIKGNE
+271 SNYEIKGND

-292 TAEDGVTTKTYTIT
+292 TAEDGSTDTYRIIIQKDSKSNVPLIIILISSIIIIGIVVFVLIKRKNKNKKNDKKGKTAQNNQKSNSSVENKAYQDEKTIEMPPISSDSAGLDGYKEDDDEQIIH
-306 VTRETAEET
+306 VDND
-315 EEPEEEIPEEQPEE
+315 EEEKTRMLSYAEKVELEKNVDE
-329 NTEVVN
+329 NEKIKN
-335 GSSIFGLSSLEIDG
+335 MIND
-349 IELSPKFSTEVY
+349 EL
-361 EYTAKLVGDKERV
+361 DK
-374 EVNANATEEN
+374 TF
-384 AKIEITGNEGLKE
+384 T
-397 GESIICVY
+397 
-405 DSTGF
+405 
-410 LYYRNCLSFRK
+410 
-421 ALDTQAA
+421 
-428 ITDFIVNEVDHYTS
+428 
-442 VAYPGMHISFLAG
+442 
-455 NSGMVYGS
+455 NS
-463 DEGIGL
+463 D
-469 EPAITFAYDYRGIV
+469 
-483 GTEHHL
+483 
-489 VVTDWQNQTYSSLT
+489 
-503 ITDIYIEVN
+503 DI
-512 GYTVHP
+512 
-518 MTSGGVVDFFTPVF
+518 
-532 TE
+532 

>member
-49 DAVKIESDG
+49 DVVKIESDG

-122 TVKSTTTTTTK
+122 TVKPTTTTTTK

-215 VIVTRKEADE
+215 VIVTRKEEDE
-225 SSNTDIDNIKVKGY
+225 SSNTDIDNIKIKGY

-292 TAEDGVTTKTYTIT
+292 TAEDGSTDTYRIIIQKDSKSNVPLIIILISSIIIIGIVVFVLIKRKNKNKKNDKKGKTAQNNQKSNSSVENKAYQDEKTIEMPPISSDSAGLDGYKEDDDEQIIH
-306 VTRETAEET
+306 VDND
-315 EEPEEEIPEEQPEE
+315 EEEKTRMLSYAEKVELEKNVDE
-329 NTEVVN
+329 NEKIKN
-335 GSSIFGLSSLEIDG
+335 MIND
-349 IELSPKFSTEVY
+349 EL
-361 EYTAKLVGDKERV
+361 DK
-374 EVNANATEEN
+374 TF
-384 AKIEITGNEGLKE
+384 T
-397 GESIICVY
+397 
-405 DSTGF
+405 
-410 LYYRNCLSFRK
+410 
-421 ALDTQAA
+421 
-428 ITDFIVNEVDHYTS
+428 
-442 VAYPGMHISFLAG
+442 
-455 NSGMVYGS
+455 NS
-463 DEGIGL
+463 D
-469 EPAITFAYDYRGIV
+469 
-483 GTEHHL
+483 
-489 VVTDWQNQTYSSLT
+489 
-503 ITDIYIEVN
+503 DI
-512 GYTVHP
+512 
-518 MTSGGVVDFFTPVF
+518 
-532 TE
+532 

>member
-122 TVKSTTTTTTK
+122 TVKPTTTTTTK

-147 GEEIENFSKNTS
+147 GEEIKNFSKNTS

-255 KNTTK
+255 KDTTK

-292 TAEDGVTTKTYTIT
+292 TAEDGSTDTYRIIIQKDSKSNVPLIIILISSIIIISIVVFVLIKRKNKNKKNDKKGKTAQNNQKSNSSVENKAYQDEKTIEMPPISSDSAGLDGYKEDDDEQI
-306 VTRETAEET
+306 VHVDND
-315 EEPEEEIPEEQPEE
+315 EEEKTRMLSYAEKVELEKNVDE
-329 NTEVVN
+329 NEKIKN
-335 GSSIFGLSSLEIDG
+335 MIND
-349 IELSPKFSTEVY
+349 EL
-361 EYTAKLVGDKERV
+361 DKTFT
-374 EVNANATEEN
+374 N
-384 AKIEITGNEGLKE
+384 
-397 GESIICVY
+397 
-405 DSTGF
+405 
-410 LYYRNCLSFRK
+410 
-421 ALDTQAA
+421 
-428 ITDFIVNEVDHYTS
+428 
-442 VAYPGMHISFLAG
+442 
-455 NSGMVYGS
+455 S
-463 DEGIGL
+463 DEI
-469 EPAITFAYDYRGIV
+469 
-483 GTEHHL
+483 
-489 VVTDWQNQTYSSLT
+489 
-503 ITDIYIEVN
+503 
-512 GYTVHP
+512 
-518 MTSGGVVDFFTPVF
+518 
-532 TE
+532 

>member
-11 MFMFCFVSIDNLQ
+11 MIMFCFVSIDNLQ

-91 DDKYSKYIISLLTED
+91 DDKYSKYIISLLNED

-147 GEEIENFSKNTS
+147 GEEIKNFSKNTS

-215 VIVTRKEADE
+215 VIVTRNEEDE

-292 TAEDGVTTKTYTIT
+292 TAEDGSTDTYRIIIQKDSKSNVPLIIILISSIIIIGIVVFVLIKRKNKNKKNDKKGKTAQNNQKSNSSVENKAYQDEKTIEMPPISSDSAGLDGYKEDDDEQIIH
-306 VTRETAEET
+306 VDND
-315 EEPEEEIPEEQPEE
+315 EEEKTRMLSYAEKVELEKNVDE
-329 NTEVVN
+329 NEKIKN
-335 GSSIFGLSSLEIDG
+335 MIND
-349 IELSPKFSTEVY
+349 EL
-361 EYTAKLVGDKERV
+361 DKTFT
-374 EVNANATEEN
+374 N
-384 AKIEITGNEGLKE
+384 
-397 GESIICVY
+397 
-405 DSTGF
+405 
-410 LYYRNCLSFRK
+410 
-421 ALDTQAA
+421 
-428 ITDFIVNEVDHYTS
+428 
-442 VAYPGMHISFLAG
+442 
-455 NSGMVYGS
+455 S
-463 DEGIGL
+463 DEI
-469 EPAITFAYDYRGIV
+469 
-483 GTEHHL
+483 
-489 VVTDWQNQTYSSLT
+489 
-503 ITDIYIEVN
+503 
-512 GYTVHP
+512 
-518 MTSGGVVDFFTPVF
+518 
-532 TE
+532 

>member
-147 GEEIENFSKNTS
+147 GEEIKNFSKNTS

-292 TAEDGVTTKTYTIT
+292 TAEDGSTDTYRIIIQKDSKSNVPLIIILISSIIIIGIVVFVLIKRKNKNKKNDKKGKTAQNNQKSNSSVENKAYQDEKTIEMPPISSDSAGLDGYKEDDDEQIIH
-306 VTRETAEET
+306 VDND
-315 EEPEEEIPEEQPEE
+315 EEEKTRMLSYAEKVELEKNVDE
-329 NTEVVN
+329 NEKIKN
-335 GSSIFGLSSLEIDG
+335 MIND
-349 IELSPKFSTEVY
+349 EL
-361 EYTAKLVGDKERV
+361 DK
-374 EVNANATEEN
+374 TF
-384 AKIEITGNEGLKE
+384 T
-397 GESIICVY
+397 
-405 DSTGF
+405 
-410 LYYRNCLSFRK
+410 
-421 ALDTQAA
+421 
-428 ITDFIVNEVDHYTS
+428 
-442 VAYPGMHISFLAG
+442 
-455 NSGMVYGS
+455 NS
-463 DEGIGL
+463 D
-469 EPAITFAYDYRGIV
+469 
-483 GTEHHL
+483 
-489 VVTDWQNQTYSSLT
+489 
-503 ITDIYIEVN
+503 DI
-512 GYTVHP
+512 
-518 MTSGGVVDFFTPVF
+518 
-532 TE
+532 

>member
-292 TAEDGVTTKTYTIT
+292 TAEDGSTDTYRIIIQKDSKSNVPLIIILISSIIIIGIVVFVLIKRKNKKKKNDKKGKTAQNNQKSNSSVENKAYQDEKTI
-306 VTRETAEET
+306 EMPPISSDSAGLDGYKEDDEEQIIHVDND
-315 EEPEEEIPEEQPEE
+315 EEEKTRMLSYAEKVELEKNVDE
-329 NTEVVN
+329 NEKIKN
-335 GSSIFGLSSLEIDG
+335 MIND
-349 IELSPKFSTEVY
+349 EL
-361 EYTAKLVGDKERV
+361 DK
-374 EVNANATEEN
+374 TF
-384 AKIEITGNEGLKE
+384 T
-397 GESIICVY
+397 
-405 DSTGF
+405 
-410 LYYRNCLSFRK
+410 
-421 ALDTQAA
+421 
-428 ITDFIVNEVDHYTS
+428 
-442 VAYPGMHISFLAG
+442 
-455 NSGMVYGS
+455 NS
-463 DEGIGL
+463 D
-469 EPAITFAYDYRGIV
+469 
-483 GTEHHL
+483 
-489 VVTDWQNQTYSSLT
+489 
-503 ITDIYIEVN
+503 DI
-512 GYTVHP
+512 
-518 MTSGGVVDFFTPVF
+518 
-532 TE
+532 

>member
-11 MFMFCFVSIDNLQ
+11 MIMFCFVSIDNLQ

-174 EAEAEDEKAKVEI
+174 EAEAEDEKAKVQI

-215 VIVTRKEADE
+215 VIVTRKEEDE

-271 SNYEIKGNE
+271 SNYEIKGND

-292 TAEDGVTTKTYTIT
+292 TAEDGSTDTYRIIIQKDSKSNVPLIIILISSIIIISIVVFVLIKRKNKNKKNDKKGKTAQNNQKSNSSVENKAYQDEKTIEMPPISSDSAGLDGYKEDDDEQI
-306 VTRETAEET
+306 VHVDND
-315 EEPEEEIPEEQPEE
+315 EEEKTRMLSYAEKVELEKNVDE
-329 NTEVVN
+329 NEKIKN
-335 GSSIFGLSSLEIDG
+335 MIND
-349 IELSPKFSTEVY
+349 EL
-361 EYTAKLVGDKERV
+361 DK
-374 EVNANATEEN
+374 TF
-384 AKIEITGNEGLKE
+384 T
-397 GESIICVY
+397 
-405 DSTGF
+405 
-410 LYYRNCLSFRK
+410 
-421 ALDTQAA
+421 
-428 ITDFIVNEVDHYTS
+428 
-442 VAYPGMHISFLAG
+442 
-455 NSGMVYGS
+455 NS
-463 DEGIGL
+463 D
-469 EPAITFAYDYRGIV
+469 
-483 GTEHHL
+483 
-489 VVTDWQNQTYSSLT
+489 
-503 ITDIYIEVN
+503 DI
-512 GYTVHP
+512 
-518 MTSGGVVDFFTPVF
+518 
-532 TE
+532 

>member
-11 MFMFCFVSIDNLQ
+11 MIMFCFVSIDNLQ

-215 VIVTRKEADE
+215 VIVTRKEEDE

-260 LNIEVTLDDEK
+260 LNIEVTLDDDK

-292 TAEDGVTTKTYTIT
+292 TAEDGSTDTYRIIIQKDSKSNVPLIIILISSIIIIGIVVFVLIKRKNKNKKNDKKGKTVQNNQKLNSSVENKAYQDEKTIEMPPISADSASLDGYKEDDDEQI
-306 VTRETAEET
+306 VHVDND
-315 EEPEEEIPEEQPEE
+315 EEEKTRMLSYAEKVELEKNVDE
-329 NTEVVN
+329 NEKIKN
-335 GSSIFGLSSLEIDG
+335 MIND
-349 IELSPKFSTEVY
+349 EL
-361 EYTAKLVGDKERV
+361 DK
-374 EVNANATEEN
+374 TF
-384 AKIEITGNEGLKE
+384 T
-397 GESIICVY
+397 
-405 DSTGF
+405 
-410 LYYRNCLSFRK
+410 
-421 ALDTQAA
+421 
-428 ITDFIVNEVDHYTS
+428 
-442 VAYPGMHISFLAG
+442 
-455 NSGMVYGS
+455 NS
-463 DEGIGL
+463 D
-469 EPAITFAYDYRGIV
+469 
-483 GTEHHL
+483 
-489 VVTDWQNQTYSSLT
+489 
-503 ITDIYIEVN
+503 DI
-512 GYTVHP
+512 
-518 MTSGGVVDFFTPVF
+518 
-532 TE
+532 

>member
-215 VIVTRKEADE
+215 VIVTRKEEDE

-292 TAEDGVTTKTYTIT
+292 TAEDGSTDTYRIIIQKDSKSNVPLIIILISSIIIIGIVVFVLIKRKNKNKKNDKKGKTAQNNQKSNSSVENKSYQDEKTIEMPPISSDSAGLDGYKEDDDEQI
-306 VTRETAEET
+306 VHVDND
-315 EEPEEEIPEEQPEE
+315 EEEKTRMLSYAEKVELEKNVDE
-329 NTEVVN
+329 NEKIKN
-335 GSSIFGLSSLEIDG
+335 MIND
-349 IELSPKFSTEVY
+349 EL
-361 EYTAKLVGDKERV
+361 DK
-374 EVNANATEEN
+374 TF
-384 AKIEITGNEGLKE
+384 T
-397 GESIICVY
+397 
-405 DSTGF
+405 
-410 LYYRNCLSFRK
+410 
-421 ALDTQAA
+421 
-428 ITDFIVNEVDHYTS
+428 
-442 VAYPGMHISFLAG
+442 
-455 NSGMVYGS
+455 NS
-463 DEGIGL
+463 D
-469 EPAITFAYDYRGIV
+469 
-483 GTEHHL
+483 
-489 VVTDWQNQTYSSLT
+489 
-503 ITDIYIEVN
+503 DI
-512 GYTVHP
+512 
-518 MTSGGVVDFFTPVF
+518 
-532 TE
+532 

>member
-91 DDKYSKYIISLLTED
+91 DDKYSKYIISLLNED

-122 TVKSTTTTTTK
+122 TVKPTTTTTTK

-215 VIVTRKEADE
+215 VIVTRNEEDE

-292 TAEDGVTTKTYTIT
+292 TAEDGSTDTYRIIIQKDSKSNVPLIIILISSIIIIGIVVFVLIKRKNKNKKNDKKGKTAQNNQKSNSSVENKAYQDEKTIEMPPISSDSAGLDGYKEDDDEQIIH
-306 VTRETAEET
+306 VDND
-315 EEPEEEIPEEQPEE
+315 EEEKTRMLSYAEKVELEKNVDE
-329 NTEVVN
+329 NEKIKN
-335 GSSIFGLSSLEIDG
+335 MIND
-349 IELSPKFSTEVY
+349 EL
-361 EYTAKLVGDKERV
+361 DK
-374 EVNANATEEN
+374 TF
-384 AKIEITGNEGLKE
+384 T
-397 GESIICVY
+397 
-405 DSTGF
+405 
-410 LYYRNCLSFRK
+410 
-421 ALDTQAA
+421 
-428 ITDFIVNEVDHYTS
+428 
-442 VAYPGMHISFLAG
+442 
-455 NSGMVYGS
+455 NS
-463 DEGIGL
+463 D
-469 EPAITFAYDYRGIV
+469 
-483 GTEHHL
+483 
-489 VVTDWQNQTYSSLT
+489 
-503 ITDIYIEVN
+503 DI
-512 GYTVHP
+512 
-518 MTSGGVVDFFTPVF
+518 
-532 TE
+532 

>member
-215 VIVTRKEADE
+215 VIVTRKEEDE

-260 LNIEVTLDDEK
+260 LNIEVTLNDEK

-292 TAEDGVTTKTYTIT
+292 TAEDGSTDTYRIIIQKDSKSNVPLIIILISSIIIIGIVVFVLIKRKNKKKKNDKKGKTAQNNQKSNSSVENKSYQDEKTIEMPPISADSAGLDGYKEDDDEQI
-306 VTRETAEET
+306 VHVDND
-315 EEPEEEIPEEQPEE
+315 EEEKTRMLSYAEKVELEKNVDE
-329 NTEVVN
+329 NEKIKN
-335 GSSIFGLSSLEIDG
+335 MIND
-349 IELSPKFSTEVY
+349 EL
-361 EYTAKLVGDKERV
+361 DKTFT
-374 EVNANATEEN
+374 N
-384 AKIEITGNEGLKE
+384 
-397 GESIICVY
+397 
-405 DSTGF
+405 
-410 LYYRNCLSFRK
+410 
-421 ALDTQAA
+421 
-428 ITDFIVNEVDHYTS
+428 
-442 VAYPGMHISFLAG
+442 
-455 NSGMVYGS
+455 S
-463 DEGIGL
+463 DEI
-469 EPAITFAYDYRGIV
+469 
-483 GTEHHL
+483 
-489 VVTDWQNQTYSSLT
+489 
-503 ITDIYIEVN
+503 
-512 GYTVHP
+512 
-518 MTSGGVVDFFTPVF
+518 
-532 TE
+532 

>member
-255 KNTTK
+255 KDTTK
-260 LNIEVTLDDEK
+260 LNIEVALDDEK

-292 TAEDGVTTKTYTIT
+292 TAEDGSTDTYRIIIQKDSKRNVPLIIILISSIIMISIVVFVLIKIKNKKKKNDKKGKTNKNNQKSNSSVENKAYQDEKTIEMPPISSDSASLDGYKEDDDEQIIH
-306 VTRETAEET
+306 VDND
-315 EEPEEEIPEEQPEE
+315 EEEKTRMLSYAEKVELEKNVDE
-329 NTEVVN
+329 NEKIKN
-335 GSSIFGLSSLEIDG
+335 MIND
-349 IELSPKFSTEVY
+349 EL
-361 EYTAKLVGDKERV
+361 DKTFT
-374 EVNANATEEN
+374 N
-384 AKIEITGNEGLKE
+384 
-397 GESIICVY
+397 
-405 DSTGF
+405 
-410 LYYRNCLSFRK
+410 
-421 ALDTQAA
+421 
-428 ITDFIVNEVDHYTS
+428 
-442 VAYPGMHISFLAG
+442 
-455 NSGMVYGS
+455 S
-463 DEGIGL
+463 DEI
-469 EPAITFAYDYRGIV
+469 
-483 GTEHHL
+483 
-489 VVTDWQNQTYSSLT
+489 
-503 ITDIYIEVN
+503 
-512 GYTVHP
+512 
-518 MTSGGVVDFFTPVF
+518 
-532 TE
+532 

>member
-11 MFMFCFVSIDNLQ
+11 MIMFCFVSIDNLQ

-82 SGTVVFGPA
+82 SGTVVYGPA

-215 VIVTRKEADE
+215 VIVTRKEEDE

-292 TAEDGVTTKTYTIT
+292 TAEDGSTDTYRIIIQKDSKSNVPLIIILISSIIIIGIVVFVLIKRKNKKKKNDKKGKTAQNNQKSNSSVENKDYQDEKTIEMPPISSDSAGLDGYKEDDDEQI
-306 VTRETAEET
+306 VHVDND
-315 EEPEEEIPEEQPEE
+315 EEEKTRMLSYAEKVELEKNVDE
-329 NTEVVN
+329 NEKIKN
-335 GSSIFGLSSLEIDG
+335 MIND
-349 IELSPKFSTEVY
+349 EL
-361 EYTAKLVGDKERV
+361 DK
-374 EVNANATEEN
+374 TF
-384 AKIEITGNEGLKE
+384 T
-397 GESIICVY
+397 
-405 DSTGF
+405 
-410 LYYRNCLSFRK
+410 
-421 ALDTQAA
+421 
-428 ITDFIVNEVDHYTS
+428 
-442 VAYPGMHISFLAG
+442 
-455 NSGMVYGS
+455 NS
-463 DEGIGL
+463 D
-469 EPAITFAYDYRGIV
+469 
-483 GTEHHL
+483 
-489 VVTDWQNQTYSSLT
+489 
-503 ITDIYIEVN
+503 DI
-512 GYTVHP
+512 
-518 MTSGGVVDFFTPVF
+518 
-532 TE
+532 

>member
-122 TVKSTTTTTTK
+122 TVKPTTTTTTK

-147 GEEIENFSKNTS
+147 GEEIKNFSKNTS

-292 TAEDGVTTKTYTIT
+292 TAEDGFTDTYRIIIQKDSKSNVPLIIILISSIIIIGIVVFVLIKRKNKKKKNDKKGKTAQNNQKSNSSVENKAYQDEKTIKMPPISSDSAGLDGYKEDDDEQIIH
-306 VTRETAEET
+306 VDND
-315 EEPEEEIPEEQPEE
+315 EEEKTRMLSYAEKVELEKNVDE
-329 NTEVVN
+329 NEKIKN
-335 GSSIFGLSSLEIDG
+335 MIND
-349 IELSPKFSTEVY
+349 EL
-361 EYTAKLVGDKERV
+361 DK
-374 EVNANATEEN
+374 TF
-384 AKIEITGNEGLKE
+384 T
-397 GESIICVY
+397 
-405 DSTGF
+405 
-410 LYYRNCLSFRK
+410 
-421 ALDTQAA
+421 
-428 ITDFIVNEVDHYTS
+428 
-442 VAYPGMHISFLAG
+442 
-455 NSGMVYGS
+455 NS
-463 DEGIGL
+463 D
-469 EPAITFAYDYRGIV
+469 
-483 GTEHHL
+483 
-489 VVTDWQNQTYSSLT
+489 
-503 ITDIYIEVN
+503 DI
-512 GYTVHP
+512 
-518 MTSGGVVDFFTPVF
+518 
-532 TE
+532 

>member
-11 MFMFCFVSIDNLQ
+11 MIMFCFVSIDNLQ

-122 TVKSTTTTTTK
+122 TVKSTITTTTK

-225 SSNTDIDNIKVKGY
+225 SSNTDIDNIKVKRY

-292 TAEDGVTTKTYTIT
+292 TAEDGSTDTYRIIIQKDSKSNVPLIIILISSIIIIGIVVFALIKRKNKKKKNDKQGKTAQNNQKSNSSVENKSYQDEKTIEMPPISSDSAGLDGYKEDDDEQIIH
-306 VTRETAEET
+306 VDND
-315 EEPEEEIPEEQPEE
+315 EEEKTRMLSYAEKVELEKNVDE
-329 NTEVVN
+329 NEKIKN
-335 GSSIFGLSSLEIDG
+335 MIND
-349 IELSPKFSTEVY
+349 EL
-361 EYTAKLVGDKERV
+361 DK
-374 EVNANATEEN
+374 TF
-384 AKIEITGNEGLKE
+384 T
-397 GESIICVY
+397 
-405 DSTGF
+405 
-410 LYYRNCLSFRK
+410 
-421 ALDTQAA
+421 
-428 ITDFIVNEVDHYTS
+428 
-442 VAYPGMHISFLAG
+442 
-455 NSGMVYGS
+455 NS
-463 DEGIGL
+463 D
-469 EPAITFAYDYRGIV
+469 
-483 GTEHHL
+483 
-489 VVTDWQNQTYSSLT
+489 
-503 ITDIYIEVN
+503 DI
-512 GYTVHP
+512 
-518 MTSGGVVDFFTPVF
+518 
-532 TE
+532 